1 MGGRYMHSGDVYVY
15 LVSISHLVLLSSVAH
30 GAHLCHG
37 NRCVSIFRI
46 VFAASG
52 MPLVENYS
60 GVTTMGYFVKRF
72 CLRCNRETPHDITT
86 GACRR
91 YGYVKKSG
99 V

>member
-1 MGGRYMHSGDVYVY
+1 M
-15 LVSISHLVLLSSVAH
+15 
-30 GAHLCHG
+30 
-37 NRCVSIFRI
+37 
-46 VFAASG
+46 FAASG